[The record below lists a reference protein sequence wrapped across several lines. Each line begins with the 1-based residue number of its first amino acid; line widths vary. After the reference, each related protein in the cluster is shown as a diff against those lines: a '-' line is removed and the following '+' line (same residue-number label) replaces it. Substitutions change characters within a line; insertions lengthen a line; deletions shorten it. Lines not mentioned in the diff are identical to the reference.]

1 MLRDLAHKVIRMG
14 EEMGD
19 VKMALKT
26 FLHKVLSDIAP
37 GLVMMLESHVRLRLG
52 KDLATSIIEE
62 PNKVYE
68 VLSKVIPEE
77 TLRILDKAIA
87 RYVLNKYHIRVDDNL
102 LTELNRGNSRNLI
115 EAALKLYGR
124 IS

>member
-77 TLRILDKAIA
+77 TFK
-87 RYVLNKYHIRVDDNL
+87 N
-102 LTELNRGNSRNLI
+102 T
-115 EAALKLYGR
+115 
-124 IS
+124 